1 MFRPNLTTSTIQNI
15 PQIVR
20 ILPPLQHLDRSR
32 NNAADYSKSKK
43 GLSPWT
49 V

>member
-1 MFRPNLTTSTIQNI
+1 LGSSNPTT
-15 PQIVR
+15 
-20 ILPPLQHLDRSR
+20 LQHLDRSR
-32 NNAADYSKSKK
+32 NNAADYSKSNK

>member
-1 MFRPNLTTSTIQNI
+1 MFPQCFLGSLNPTT
-15 PQIVR
+15 
-20 ILPPLQHLDRSR
+20 LQHLDRSR